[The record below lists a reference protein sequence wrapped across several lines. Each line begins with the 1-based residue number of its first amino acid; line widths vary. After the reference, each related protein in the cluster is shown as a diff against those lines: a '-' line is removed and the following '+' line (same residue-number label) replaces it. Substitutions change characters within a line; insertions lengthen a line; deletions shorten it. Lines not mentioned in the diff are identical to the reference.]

1 MRKILLLLLLFCGF
15 AFQTRAQ
22 DFYFVE
28 FNDLDGND
36 CFGLISWYDEENIS
50 MRLRAVGKGDNI
62 VYQKT
67 LSYTAQTVDEE
78 GMSFLMLVTDDAAN
92 DPELAFGY
100 NGEKFDN
107 DEVTPWVSIGDAE
120 LFEAR
125 QFASIPISEMD
136 EEFLNLFYDKDE
148 KTYSQL
154 LSAIQSSKEDASEV
168 AEYLGDGEAIFDTV
182 IDGLAKIQGKDKSE
196 LSNDYVEPQQDHS
209 SAPATLH
216 LMIVANTVIDDI
228 GEPCKKDYEHVLSE
242 MRSVARALK
251 IPLKLYPVTGND
263 FSLSNVLRTLRS
275 LKPSANDIVVY
286 LYSGHGFRFDDQAS
300 RFPQMDLSQS
310 AYEELD
316 NNYLAMSD
324 VFKEIQSKGARL
336 NIVMSDCCNT
346 PVGEDTP
353 TISKGTTLYS
363 RGSSNYSLGRLRQ
376 LFLYTRGSI
385 LSTASSPGETSICD
399 ESGGFYTLGFIRSL
413 RKEVSALNN
422 EPVSWNSVMD
432 NAIQAAK
439 ERSER
444 EGNVQHGLKM
454 IRN

>member
-1 MRKILLLLLLFCGF
+1 MKKIVLFLLLFCSF
-15 AFQTRAQ
+15 AFQIRAQ

-28 FNDLDGND
+28 FDDLDGND

-50 MRLRAVGKGDNI
+50 MRLRAVDGNENI

-67 LSYTAQTVDEE
+67 IGYNTQTIDEK
-78 GMSFLMLVTDDAAN
+78 GLSFLMLVTEDEAN
-92 DPELAFGY
+92 DPEFAFGY

-120 LFEAR
+120 LFEAK
-125 QFASIPISEMD
+125 QFAAIPMSEMD

-148 KTYSQL
+148 AAYSQL
-154 LSAIQSSKEDASEV
+154 LSAIHSSKQDASEV

-182 IDGLAKIQGKDKSE
+182 LDGLAKIQSKEKSE
-196 LSNDYVEPQQDHS
+196 LSDDYVEAQSASS
-209 SAPATLH
+209 SAPVTLH

-228 GEPCKKDYEHVLSE
+228 GEPCKKDYDHVLSE
-242 MRSVARALK
+242 MRSVTRALN
-251 IPLKLYPVTGND
+251 IPLKLYPVTGES
-263 FSLSNVLRTLRS
+263 FSLGSVKKTLKS

-286 LYSGHGFRFDDQAS
+286 LYTGHGFRFDDQES
-300 RFPQMDLSQS
+300 RFPQMDLSKS
-310 AYEELD
+310 SYEELD
-316 NNYLAMSD
+316 NNYLAMAD
-324 VFKEIQSKGARL
+324 VFKEIQLKGARL

-353 TISKGTTLYS
+353 TVSKGTTLYS
-363 RGSSNYSLGRLRQ
+363 RSSSNYSLGRLRQ
-376 LFLYTRGSI
+376 LFLYSRGSI

-413 RKEVSALNN
+413 RKEVSALNK

-439 ERSER
+439 ERSAR
-444 EGNVQHGLKM
+444 EGDVQHGLKM